1 MLYSQNVKNLVS
13 GVSQQPPILRLPEQ
27 LAEQLNGFS
36 TESNG
41 LQKRPPTVHIKTL
54 MSHIADSAEPLVHFV
69 NRDETERYIMYFY
82 NNGLRIFDLDGNE
95 KTVTI
100 QEDSS
105 YLQTSHPRKD
115 IRVVTVA
122 DYTFIVNRTKK
133 VTMTN
138 AKSPNAFATQG
149 CLVHVKSGQYGRTYE
164 ILSSSGTVLASY
176 TTPDGSDS
184 SHVTSITTT
193 NIVTQLATALV
204 AAGYTVDTGSSW
216 LRVQN
221 VSNLSCKD
229 GYNNQA
235 MIAVNN
241 AVQDFSD
248 LPYAA
253 PSGYV
258 VEVKGS
264 PDDSNAGNYYVQYD
278 GTKKVWEECV
288 CPNLEITLDAST
300 MPHTLIRNANGSFTF
315 KRAEWE
321 DRKVGDEDS
330 NPLPSFVGKKLGD
343 IFFYRNRLG
352 VLADENVVLT
362 QSGSFFDW
370 WMTTANDLL
379 DTDPIDV
386 PTTTNRINILNY
398 AVPFDQNLYI
408 FSDSTQFIL
417 SSDTVLSPK
426 NTSILEATGFNSS
439 PDCRPVVAGHNLYF
453 PAERAEYTSIKEY
466 YNVQQV
472 SDVKNALDISSHVP
486 SYIPNGVYKMIGDNN
501 ENVLLL
507 LTEGDESSI
516 YVYKYLFLNEQRVQ
530 ASWSK
535 WDVGGHIFG
544 IFFVGSTLYL
554 SVNRGDKHVL
564 EKLVFTYNTKDLLAE
579 PYRVYMDCKKMVSS
593 VTYDDINETTSI
605 NVANEYEIT
614 DTSNL
619 KRVGIV
625 LPDGVYE
632 DLEVTNG
639 VITFN
644 GDHRNEDI
652 VLGIPYLFKATLSP
666 IYVRQTKQN
675 GSVESMLNGRLQIR
689 DLKINYDTTG
699 GFVVHVEKYNHEYTY
714 RMTSK
719 DLGEYELAEMS
730 WLTGVFR
737 VPVQALNTAYTAW
750 IESDLPVPLSIVGY
764 LWRGNF
770 IQKSR
775 GV

>member
-41 LQKRPPTVHIKTL
+41 LQKRPPTIHIRTL
-54 MSHIADSAEPLVHFV
+54 MNSISDSAKPLIHFV
-69 NRDETERYIMYFY
+69 NRDESERYIMYFY
-82 NNGLRIFDLDGNE
+82 NNGLQIFDLSGNA

-105 YLQTSHPRKD
+105 YLQTSNPRND

-122 DYTFIVNRTKK
+122 DYTFIVNRNWT
-133 VTMTN
+133 VSMTGTR
-138 AKSPNAFATQG
+138 STDAFSTQG

-164 ILSSSGTVLASY
+164 ILSAGGAVLASY
-176 TTPDGSDS
+176 TTPDGSAS
-184 SHVTSITTT
+184 SHVTDITTT
-193 NIVTQLATALV
+193 NIVNKLKDALV
-204 AAGYTVDTGSSW
+204 AGGYTVDTGSAW
-216 LRVQN
+216 LRIHN
-221 VSNLSCKD
+221 VSGITCRD

-264 PDDSNAGNYYVQYD
+264 PDDSNAGNYYVQYN
-278 GTKKVWEECV
+278 GSKKVWEECV
-288 CPNLEITLDAST
+288 CPNTLTTLDAST
-300 MPHTLIRNANGSFTF
+300 MPHVLIRNSNGTFTF
-315 KRAEWE
+315 KRADWE
-321 DRKVGDEDS
+321 TRDVGDEDS
-330 NPLPSFVGKKLGD
+330 NPLPSFVGKRLND

-352 VLADENVVLT
+352 VLADENVVFT

-370 WMTTANDLL
+370 WMSTANDLL

-386 PTTTNRINILNY
+386 PTTTNRVNILNY
-398 AVPFDQNLYI
+398 AIPFDQNLYL

-426 NTSILEATGFNSS
+426 NTSILEVTGFNSS
-439 PDCRPVVAGHNLYF
+439 PKCRPVVAGHNLYF

-472 SDVKNALDISSHVP
+472 SDVKNAQDIASHVS
-486 SYIPNGVYKMIGDNN
+486 SYIPNGVYKMLGDNN
-501 ENVLLL
+501 ENVLML
-507 LTEGDESSI
+507 LTNGDNSSI

-535 WDVGGHIFG
+535 WTMGGHIFG
-544 IFFVGSTLYL
+544 VFFVGSTLYL
-554 SVNRGDKHVL
+554 LINRGDKHVL
-564 EKLVFTYNTKDLLAE
+564 EKIIFTYNTKDLTNE
-579 PYRVYMDCKKMVSS
+579 PYRVYLDCKKMTSAISYDS
-593 VTYDDINETTSI
+593 VYERSSI
-605 NVANEYEIT
+605 NVASEYGISASHFNE
-614 DTSNL
+614 
-619 KRVGIV
+619 VGIV
-625 LPDGVYE
+625 FPDGVYE
-632 DLEVTNG
+632 VLKASNG
-639 VITFN
+639 VITFD
-644 GDHRNEDI
+644 GDHRGKQI
-652 VLGIPYLFKATLSP
+652 VLGIPYTFKATLSP

-675 GSVESMLNGRLQIR
+675 GSVESVQNGRLQIR

-699 GFVVHVEKYNHEYTY
+699 GFVVYVQKYSHTYSY

-719 DLGEYELAEMS
+719 EVGDYNLGYMP
-730 WLTGVFR
+730 WLSGVFR
-737 VPVQALNTAYTAW
+737 VPIQALNTGYTAW
-750 IESDLPVPLSIVGY
+750 IESDMPLPLSIVGY
-764 LWRGNF
+764 MWRGNF
-770 IQKSR
+770 VQKSR